1 MAQKPTHTSH
11 ITERPPVV
19 VVMGHVDH
27 GKSSLLDYIR
37 HTNVVS
43 GEAGGITQHVAA
55 YEVVHEGKEGKK
67 RITFIDTPGH
77 AAFTAIRS
85 RGANVADIAILVVSA
100 EDGVKEQTLE
110 VLKSIQDSETPYVV
124 AINKIDKPNAD
135 IERTKVTLMEH
146 NVFLEGLGGDVPWVP
161 ISAKTGQGIPDLLT
175 TVLLLAEIEEL
186 TGDENAPAEGFV
198 IEANRD
204 SRRGI
209 AATLIITNGSLKIG
223 NAIRASTAIA
233 PLRILEDTMGKKLKS
248 AEMSSPI
255 VVVGFDELPLAGTS
269 FVTHNNKR
277 DAEEARSAF
286 VRARGRVVPQA
297 VAAQGTKHIIPII
310 IKADAAGSL
319 EALLQACGA
328 LATEY
333 AAITVIQ
340 SGIGPVSE
348 NDTKSSLASGSATI
362 IAFNVTTDKNALEAA
377 RQHSIPIET
386 FDIIYKLVERLEAI
400 IKNRTPKR
408 SVEKVLGTI
417 KLLKHFSKQKEL
429 QVVGGRVE
437 EGTLAKKAN
446 LKVSRRGVVL
456 GYAKV
461 VNLQSHKQN
470 VERVDAGG
478 EFGAQLEAVFE
489 MAPGDTLESIQTVEE

>member
-310 IKADAAGSL
+310 I
-319 EALLQACGA
+319 
-328 LATEY
+328 
-333 AAITVIQ
+333 I
-340 SGIGPVSE
+340 
-348 NDTKSSLASGSATI
+348 
-362 IAFNVTTDKNALEAA
+362 
-377 RQHSIPIET
+377 RSI
-386 FDIIYKLVERLEAI
+386 
-400 IKNRTPKR
+400 
-408 SVEKVLGTI
+408 
-417 KLLKHFSKQKEL
+417 
-429 QVVGGRVE
+429 
-437 EGTLAKKAN
+437 
-446 LKVSRRGVVL
+446 
-456 GYAKV
+456 
-461 VNLQSHKQN
+461 
-470 VERVDAGG
+470 
-478 EFGAQLEAVFE
+478 
-489 MAPGDTLESIQTVEE
+489 